1 MDTLFGPIVALARN
15 GMARGRAA
23 AGRYSFA
30 AVFGLLGV
38 IAAMAAIGLGLIALW
53 YLLLPRMGPAG
64 TALILA
70 GVLALLSCILLALA
84 SSVLRQKPREPAAVP
99 DPDVSLQVATQLF
112 KEQKGSLLLAALIA
126 GFSAGTRPPRSGR

>member
-38 IAAMAAIGLGLIALW
+38 IAAMAAIGLGLMALW

-84 SSVLRQKPREPAAVP
+84 SSVLRQKPREPATVA
-99 DPDVSLQVATQLF
+99 DPEVSLQVATQLF

-126 GFSAGTRPPRSGR
+126 GFGAGTRPPRSGR